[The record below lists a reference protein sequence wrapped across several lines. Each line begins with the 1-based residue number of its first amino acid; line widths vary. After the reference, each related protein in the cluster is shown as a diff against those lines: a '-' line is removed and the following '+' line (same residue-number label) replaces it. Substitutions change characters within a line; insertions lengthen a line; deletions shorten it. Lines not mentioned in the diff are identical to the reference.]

1 MTPFSS
7 ISMLIRKTGR
17 IMNNEK
23 NYPCFEVKNHP
34 SYHIVYV
41 LFPIIFGIFLLIP
54 SMFLLSNISDNGILA
69 VQNKGFICLYLYII
83 FAIVFVYYNI
93 GLNIITWIIADPEHL
108 ELFSSWK
115 TALPPILIIMPLC
128 ACFLV
133 LVLVH
138 LKLGKYHGIPWTLAS
153 VPLWIF
159 VVLEMFCRIHQ
170 LFYVLLKHLSLPKL
184 IGFTAACGSL
194 GIITVLPLTLMG
206 YAYDYLPDPAQY
218 WKYCTMFYYP
228 HLSVLSLLT
237 IYLLFD
243 HIRLW
248 IKYSCHGTDF
258 DWARKEYLP
267 IDLEVF
273 KSRVI
278 IGFVALFHCVVA
290 CVVLYTLFLS
300 L

>member
-1 MTPFSS
+1 LNENISVKAKSVHDTFLVNFNAYQENWTHYEQWKKIIHASKLKITPHTISCMFYFQLFS
-7 ISMLIRKTGR
+7 
-17 IMNNEK
+17 
-23 NYPCFEVKNHP
+23 
-34 SYHIVYV
+34 
-41 LFPIIFGIFLLIP
+41 GIFLLIP

-93 GLNIITWIIADPEHL
+93 GLNIITWTIADPEHL

-138 LKLGKYHGIPWTLAS
+138 LKLGKYHGIPWTMTT

-206 YAYDYLPDPAQY
+206 YAYDYLPDPENI
-218 WKYCTMFYYP
+218 
-228 HLSVLSLLT
+228 VLS
-237 IYLLFD
+237 IGNIVRCSII
-243 HIRLW
+243 HIFQ
-248 IKYSCHGTDF
+248 H
-258 DWARKEYLP
+258 
-267 IDLEVF
+267 
-273 KSRVI
+273 
-278 IGFVALFHCVVA
+278 
-290 CVVLYTLFLS
+290 
-300 L
+300 